1 MILKKI
7 IKVKK
12 LFLDQYI
19 NYCLYKFDTSYYQS
33 KNIFGYKGDFV
44 TSPHISS
51 IFSEMLAFW
60 TFSYWDK
67 IKKPKDLNILELGPG
82 DGTMAKDIITTL
94 KKRKQVNGK
103 INYFFLEK
111 SKYLKKKQKE
121 KLIHLNNIYWIK
133 NIKDFQKN
141 NLVILSNEFFDALPV
156 KQFIKKKNKWL
167 EKGVQFNRKT
177 NKLQFFFEPASQ
189 VHIKKI
195 SHYFDLEK
203 NNFIE
208 ICYEAKKIVKDLS
221 LLLQKENSI
230 FLTIDYGDFSTFSND
245 TLQAI
250 KNRKKVDPLT
260 FPGES
265 DLTTHVNFYYLI
277 KLFNEYN
284 LHKIFFINQSQFLQK
299 LGINERLASQSKLL
313 NSKKLF
319 NLKQSIKR
327 LIHPKEMGNLF
338 KVLVIGNKKQKFDLG
353 K

>member
-94 KKRKQVNGK
+94 KKIKQFNGK

-156 KQFIKKKNKWL
+156 KQFIKKKISGLKKEFNL
-167 EKGVQFNRKT
+167 IEKLT
-177 NKLQFFFEPASQ
+177 NYSFF
-189 VHIKKI
+189 
-195 SHYFDLEK
+195 
-203 NNFIE
+203 
-208 ICYEAKKIVKDLS
+208 LS
-221 LLLQKENSI
+221 LHLKYILKKYLAI
-230 FLTIDYGDFSTFSND
+230 LT
-245 TLQAI
+245 
-250 KNRKKVDPLT
+250 
-260 FPGES
+260 
-265 DLTTHVNFYYLI
+265 
-277 KLFNEYN
+277 
-284 LHKIFFINQSQFLQK
+284 
-299 LGINERLASQSKLL
+299 
-313 NSKKLF
+313 
-319 NLKQSIKR
+319 
-327 LIHPKEMGNLF
+327 
-338 KVLVIGNKKQKFDLG
+338 
-353 K
+353 